1 MIRPGRFILSAVA
14 VIVAVVFLMDP
25 VSAAKKGSKGRL
37 SANQFVS
44 LKPFN
49 IPMTPKGDEKG
60 QFTLV
65 IALELSDEDER
76 DFVHSRVTLIRS
88 RTYDLLFRLIAYP
101 TQEPLI
107 PHTGLLKK
115 KMLEIVTSVV
125 GTEKVADYCA
135 TGLSRTRSVTSTS

>member
-1 MIRPGRFILSAVA
+1 MIRPGRSILSAVA

-76 DFVHSRVTLIRS
+76 DFVHSRVTLM
-88 RTYDLLFRLIAYP
+88 
-101 TQEPLI
+101 I
-107 PHTGLLKK
+107 PHTELLKK

>member
-76 DFVHSRVTLIRS
+76 DFVHSRVTLM
-88 RTYDLLFRLIAYP
+88 
-101 TQEPLI
+101 I
-107 PHTGLLKK
+107 PHTELLKK

>member
-1 MIRPGRFILSAVA
+1 MTHSFKFVLGAMAILLAAS
-14 VIVAVVFLMDP
+14 VFAGNAI
-25 VSAAKKGSKGRL
+25 AAKKGSKGRL
-37 SANQFVS
+37 SANQFIS
-44 LKPFN
+44 MQPFN
-49 IPMTPKGDEKG
+49 IPMTPKGDEKR
-60 QFTLV
+60 QCTLV

-88 RTYDLLFRLIAYP
+88 RTYDLLFRLIAYR

-125 GTEKVADYCA
+125 GTEKVASIIVQQVYHGRA
-135 TGLSRTRSVTSTS
+135 P